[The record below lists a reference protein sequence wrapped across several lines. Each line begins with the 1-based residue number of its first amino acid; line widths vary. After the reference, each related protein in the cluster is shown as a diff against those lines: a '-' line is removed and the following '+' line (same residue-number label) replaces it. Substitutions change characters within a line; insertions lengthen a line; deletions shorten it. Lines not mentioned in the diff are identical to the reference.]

1 MRVPFAVVVVVLLCA
16 CGGVGKP
23 HATVSVD
30 AASLDAVASA
40 GHLKPVYVTAG
51 GAGLISFDR
60 PPISVD
66 LRTGPDEAHMST
78 VPLSGFTFRAP
89 STPGIWEYLLIA
101 NWNEGD
107 VSWVFLISV
116 EGL

>member
-1 MRVPFAVVVVVLLCA
+1 MA
-16 CGGVGKP
+16 
-23 HATVSVD
+23 
-30 AASLDAVASA
+30 
-40 GHLKPVYVTAG
+40 
-51 GAGLISFDR
+51 
-60 PPISVD
+60 
-66 LRTGPDEAHMST
+66 T